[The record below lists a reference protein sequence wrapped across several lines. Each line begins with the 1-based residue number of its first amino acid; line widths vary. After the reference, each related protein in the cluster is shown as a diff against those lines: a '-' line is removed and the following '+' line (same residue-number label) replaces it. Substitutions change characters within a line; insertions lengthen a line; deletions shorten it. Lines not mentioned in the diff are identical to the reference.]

1 MSDKKVSVK
10 NRSSSIVVYSVPEMG
25 VRREFAPNE
34 TKLVTMAE
42 LNALSYLPGGMAL
55 IHKNLFISDA
65 AVLEDMSVKVEP
77 EYYLDEAGVIDLLNN
92 GSIDAFLD
100 CLDFSPEGV
109 LDLIKKL
116 SVTIPMT
123 DINKRK
129 TLKEKTGF
137 DVEAALRNIAAEQED
152 DTQNTILKQSNGERR
167 VKEDVPAGRRT
178 APKYNIVT
186 KPADAAD
193 DAKAE

>member
-34 TKLVTMAE
+34 TKLVPMDE

-55 IHKNLFISDA
+55 IRKNLFISDA
-65 AVLEDMSVKVEP
+65 TVLEDMSVKVEP

-100 CLDFSPEGV
+100 CLDFAPEGV
-109 LDLIKKL
+109 LDLIKKQAVAL
-116 SVTIPMT
+116 PVN
-123 DINKRK
+123 DNRKRDAIK
-129 TLKEKTGF
+129 SKLGF
-137 DVEAALRNIAAEQED
+137 DVTMALIHQEEVRIAEEEECGTKAESI
-152 DTQNTILKQSNGERR
+152 TPVRR
-167 VKEDVPAGRRT
+167 VKTEETTAPTGRRT
-178 APKYNIVT
+178 AIPQYKVVTPKQE
-186 KPADAAD
+186 A
-193 DAKAE
+193 